1 MANIYSW
8 SATPGSNATQGDIN
22 FSEGQAPSTL
32 NGSSRVLMS
41 DVAKWRDLISGA
53 KISATADTMTLT
65 SGASLASYA
74 QGTLICFEN
83 GATNTTA
90 VTINV
95 DSLGAKAIVKN
106 FNVPLVAGDLV
117 AGGIYIIAYEA
128 TAGNFQLLS
137 PGSRQQATLVGA
149 ETLTNK
155 TLTSPVLNTGV
166 SGSAIL
172 DEDNM
177 ASDSA
182 TKLASQQSIKAYVDA
197 VAGSATAASTSA
209 TLAENYAEKVNGT
222 VETGPSTFSAKAQA
236 VGGTGVTDV
245 TGSAKEWATEVEDNT
260 VAGAGTF
267 SALHHSAKAA
277 AQATAAASSASTAS
291 GHATTAQA
299 AAQGWGAV
307 TTITGATTNL
317 EVADARDY
325 YILDAS
331 SNTVTIN
338 LPAIGSSDGLLYGFQ
353 VHNVDNA
360 ISIVRDGSDRIN
372 GSAANYAGLVA
383 VGQVINFIADDATP
397 DNWLATI
404 ISQSSAATATSA
416 GVVELATNAESI
428 AGTDATRA
436 VTPASLHAKTSSAT
450 VIGLVELAT
459 DAEALTGTD
468 TARALTPAN
477 AKAVYSGITRTI
489 NAQTGSGNSAYTLVL
504 ADAGKIIT
512 ANNSSAGIITIP
524 PNSSV
529 AFAIGAQIDIYNLG
543 AGIFSIKGGSGVTLN
558 GVSTGAGAMNSQFS
572 AVTCFKIATN
582 TWLMTGAHAVVA

>member
-1 MANIYSW
+1 
-8 SATPGSNATQGDIN
+8 
-22 FSEGQAPSTL
+22 
-32 NGSSRVLMS
+32 
-41 DVAKWRDLISGA
+41 
-53 KISATADTMTLT
+53 LT
-65 SGASLASYA
+65 
-74 QGTLICFEN
+74 
-83 GATNTTA
+83 
-90 VTINV
+90 
-95 DSLGAKAIVKN
+95 
-106 FNVPLVAGDLV
+106 GDLV
-117 AGGIYIIAYEA
+117 
-128 TAGNFQLLS
+128 LS
-137 PGSRQQATLVGA
+137 GA
-149 ETLTNK
+149 PDADLK
-155 TLTSPVLNTGV
+155 
-166 SGSAIL
+166 A
-172 DEDNM
+172 
-177 ASDSA
+177 A
-182 TKLASQQSIKAYVDA
+182 TKLYVDN
-197 VAGSATAASTSA
+197 VAGSAAAAATSA

-222 VETGPSTFSAKAQA
+222 VETGPSTYSAKAHA
-236 VGGTGVTDV
+236 IGGTGVTDA

-267 SALHHSAKAA
+267 SALHYSAKAS

-331 SNTVTIN
+331 SNTLTIN
-338 LPAIGSSDGLLYGFQ
+338 LPAIGSSDGLLFGFQ

-416 GVVELATNAESI
+416 GVVELATNAEAI
-428 AGTDATRA
+428 TGTDSTRA
-436 VTPASLHAKTSSAT
+436 VTPASLHAKTASAT

-477 AKAVYSGITRTI
+477 ANATYSGILRTL
-489 NAQTGSGNSAYTLVL
+489 NAQTGTTYTFVL
-504 ADAGKIIT
+504 ADAGKIVT
-512 ANNSSAGIITIP
+512 CSNSSAQTITIP
-524 PNSSV
+524 PNSGV
-529 AFAIGAQIDIYNLG
+529 AFAVGTQIDIYNLG
-543 AGIFSIKGGSGVTLN
+543 AGIASVTGGSGVTLN
-558 GVSTGAGAMNSQFS
+558 GVSTGTGAMNAQYA
-572 AVTCFKIATN
+572 AVTIFKIATN